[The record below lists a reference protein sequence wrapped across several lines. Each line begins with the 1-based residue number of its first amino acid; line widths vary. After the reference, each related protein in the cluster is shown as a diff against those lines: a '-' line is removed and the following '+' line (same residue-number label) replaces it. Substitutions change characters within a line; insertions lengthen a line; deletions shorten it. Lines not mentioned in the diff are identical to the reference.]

1 MAMKQRWQ
9 DRPKPGMKEVG
20 MTQEQLAE
28 ALGITQ
34 GGLGH
39 WLNARREP
47 NLEVIAKIF
56 NILKMPGFVVNA
68 DGTISD
74 SRADHNVSFNSI
86 NESKGSY
93 PVISW
98 VSAGDWMEAVEPYHR
113 RAIDRW
119 YDTTVECSEDSFWLD
134 VRGDS
139 MTSPAGLSIPEGM
152 AILVDPQ
159 VEAINGKL
167 VVAKLDGDNEATFKK
182 ACYRCR
188 SKISQT
194 PQPPIPN
201 NPYQWQLP
209 YYRGCSR
216 RKNHQPPINWPRKR
230 LFCLQHPTRN

>member
-1 MAMKQRWQ
+1 MTMKQRWQ
-9 DRPKPGMKEVG
+9 DLAKTRMKEVG

-56 NILKMPGFVVNA
+56 NILKMPCFVVNA
-68 DGTISD
+68 DGTVSD
-74 SRADHNVSFNSI
+74 SRADHNVIFNSI

-113 RAIDRW
+113 KAIDRW

-134 VRGDS
+134 VKGDS
-139 MTSPAGLSIPEGM
+139 MTSPVGLSIPEGM
-152 AILVDPQ
+152 VILVDPQ

-182 ACYRCR
+182 LVIDAGQRFL
-188 SKISQT
+188 KPLN
-194 PQPPIPN
+194 PQYPII
-201 NPYQWQLP
+201 
-209 YYRGCSR
+209 
-216 RKNHQPPINWPRKR
+216 PINGNCRIIGVVIDAKITNLP
-230 LFCLQHPTRN
+230 

>member
-1 MAMKQRWQ
+1 MAG
-9 DRPKPGMKEVG
+9 PGQNQMKEVG

-139 MTSPAGLSIPEGM
+139 MTSSRAEHTGR
-152 AILVDPQ
+152 
-159 VEAINGKL
+159 
-167 VVAKLDGDNEATFKK
+167 DGDT
-182 ACYRCR
+182 CR
-188 SKISQT
+188 SPSGSNQRKI
-194 PQPPIPN
+194 
-201 NPYQWQLP
+201 
-209 YYRGCSR
+209 GCSE
-216 RKNHQPPINWPRKR
+216 
-230 LFCLQHPTRN
+230 T

>member
-1 MAMKQRWQ
+1 
-9 DRPKPGMKEVG
+9 
-20 MTQEQLAE
+20 
-28 ALGITQ
+28 
-34 GGLGH
+34 
-39 WLNARREP
+39 
-47 NLEVIAKIF
+47 
-56 NILKMPGFVVNA
+56 
-68 DGTISD
+68 
-74 SRADHNVSFNSI
+74 FNSI

-182 ACYRCR
+182 LVIDAGQRFL
-188 SKISQT
+188 KPLN
-194 PQPPIPN
+194 PQYPII
-201 NPYQWQLP
+201 
-209 YYRGCSR
+209 
-216 RKNHQPPINWPRKR
+216 PINGNCRIIGVVVDAKITNLP
-230 LFCLQHPTRN
+230 